1 MVGLD
6 SLEGTRW
13 VLSLSRGMIGLALL
27 VISFTIPPEKI
38 IRIWILELC
47 VVPGVLRGHAQ
58 LAIPTT
64 TALLPGV
71 MVFCC
76 PLNAWVVCSATGF
89 AVSSCLGI
97 AWSVSSNLRR
107 ISWVSDLLPLL
118 FVFLNLN

>member
-38 IRIWILELC
+38 IGIWILELF
-47 VVPGVLRGHAQ
+47 VVPGGLYLEAMLSSQ
-58 LAIPTT
+58 YPTT

-71 MVFCC
+71 
-76 PLNAWVVCSATGF
+76 LLSTE
-89 AVSSCLGI
+89 CLGC
-97 AWSVSSNLRR
+97 L
-107 ISWVSDLLPLL
+107 
-118 FVFLNLN
+118 

>member
-38 IRIWILELC
+38 IGIWILELC
-47 VVPGVLRGHAQ
+47 VVPGGLYLEAMLSSQSPRQQ
-58 LAIPTT
+58 LCY
-64 TALLPGV
+64 L
-71 MVFCC
+71 VFCC

-89 AVSSCLGI
+89 AVSSCLDI
-97 AWSVSSNLRR
+97 AWSVSGNLRR